1 MKKIKSI
8 FFLIALFCITSS
20 FAQDNMKY
28 AQCVDCGMIAK
39 VSNDA
44 SWRPTK
50 QEYSCPKTGN
60 TRACSF
66 HKLCTAGAQ
75 KWVCSNCGEKVNSAG
90 QKPESPRCTPSS
102 SKYHNW
108 EKK

>member
-8 FFLIALFCITSS
+8 FFLTALFYITNS

-28 AQCVDCGMIAK
+28 AQCGDCGLIAK

-66 HKLCTAGAQ
+66 HKLYTKRQ
-75 KWVCSNCGEKVNSAG
+75 KLADLAKVSLPQTQVNF
-90 QKPESPRCTPSS
+90 
-102 SKYHNW
+102 
-108 EKK
+108 